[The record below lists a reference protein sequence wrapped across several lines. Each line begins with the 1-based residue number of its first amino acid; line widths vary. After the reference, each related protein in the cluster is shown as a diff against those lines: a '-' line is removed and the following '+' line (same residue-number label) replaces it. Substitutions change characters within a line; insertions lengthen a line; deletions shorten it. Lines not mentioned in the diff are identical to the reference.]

1 MRNNKNMSN
10 APFSISEAEAVKF
23 GWQTL
28 KQNFWFFVLIL
39 IISGLVS
46 RAPALFIREHSPTIA
61 ATLIGLIALLL
72 QLLVN
77 LGLNKIAL
85 MLHDGTKPTW
95 KELFLQYP
103 LLLKY
108 LGASILYGLMVMVGL
123 VLLIVPGVYL
133 AIKYAFFG
141 FVMVDKKTGIMNSLK
156 TSAQLT
162 DGIKWDLFGFGLLM
176 GLLNLLGALALMIGL
191 FVTIPVSLMASIYVY
206 RKLESRLNQAV
217 VTSAA
222 PATPA

>member
-1 MRNNKNMSN
+1 MNN
-10 APFSISEAEAVKF
+10 APFTIGDAIRF

-28 KQNFWFFVLIL
+28 KQNFWFFVLVL
-39 IISGLVS
+39 IIAGLVS
-46 RAPALFIREHSPTIA
+46 RGPAILVNEDTA
-61 ATLIGLIALLL
+61 AVPAGLIGLVAIILE
-72 QLLVN
+72 LLVN

-85 MLHDGTKPTW
+85 MFHDGTKPTW

-108 LGASILYGLMVMVGL
+108 LGASVLYGLMVMVGL
-123 VLLIVPGVYL
+123 VLLVVPGVYI

-141 FVMVDKKTGIMNSLK
+141 FVMVDKKTGVMDSLK
-156 TSAQLT
+156 VSAKLT
-162 DGIKWDLFGFGLLM
+162 NGVKWELFGFGIVM
-176 GLLNLLGALALMIGL
+176 CIFNILGALTLMIGL
-191 FVTIPVSLMASIYVY
+191 FITIPISLMASVYVY

-217 VTSAA
+217 ITSAA